1 MGLDTLS
8 CLCYYR
14 AGQATPAR
22 RPTVTQTDININS
35 AAWRLDQSRPSTV
48 LTLREQVL
56 LLRDAAAEALA
67 AGDCVLAAERK
78 ADEMAMRAA
87 L

>member
-1 MGLDTLS
+1 M
-8 CLCYYR
+8 
-14 AGQATPAR
+14 
-22 RPTVTQTDININS
+22 TQTSININS

-48 LTLREQVL
+48 LTLREQVI

-67 AGDCVLAAERK
+67 AGDYQLAAERK

>member
-1 MGLDTLS
+1 MN
-8 CLCYYR
+8 
-14 AGQATPAR
+14 
-22 RPTVTQTDININS
+22 QTDININS

-48 LTLREQVL
+48 LTLREQIL

-67 AGDCVLAAERK
+67 AGDAVLAAERK
-78 ADEMAMRAA
+78 AAEMAMRAA